1 MIAEKDRLEEFADA
15 LRDKLNYFD
24 QLEKVAEQFQAG
36 AIISAAS
43 DASGSEVAPREQ
55 ILPMLKRLDDCLEFV
70 ASNPQYAT
78 SGSYGTK
85 FKQLQTRAM
94 STVREYFVSALR
106 KATKNVQ
113 DAAKGKR
120 ARAVSTTKS
129 SSRRGVR
136 PRCCMCDSARG
147 RSSCVISRRNS
158 KSEGITRSTPR
169 CCPIVTSCIASN
181 ARRYSRV
188 PCARRCV
195 RSRRRSEAKTSS
207 PSPGSEPRTSWK
219 CARPSTGYSNTSSRR
234 RIPPAPW
241 RR

>member
-113 DAAKGKR
+113 DAAKGK
-120 ARAVSTTKS
+120 KS
-129 SSRRGVR
+129 SSGEYDEV
-136 PRCCMCDSARG
+136 
-147 RSSCVISRRNS
+147 VV
-158 KSEGITRSTPR
+158 E
-169 CCPIVTSCIASN
+169 
-181 ARRYSRV
+181 
-188 PCARRCV
+188 
-195 RSRRRSEAKTSS
+195 E
-207 PSPGSEPRTSWK
+207 GSETALLLSL
-219 CARPSTGYSNTSSRR
+219 
-234 RIPPAPW
+234 IHI
-241 RR
+241 